1 MVSHL
6 SIWVSSYQTIVLQVR
21 CFLKPLA
28 ILFLEHLEYQ
38 NQLQAEDR
46 FPT

>member
-6 SIWVSSYQTIVLQVR
+6 SIWVSSYQTIFLQVH
-21 CFLKPLA
+21 CVLKTLA
-28 ILFLEHLEYQ
+28 ILFIEHLEYQ